1 MEGGGR
7 KSLDLQL
14 ENQLVE
20 WTYDKRSNGLRV
32 SRKLILT
39 KAKYFYKSESDESE
53 KSLFVAGNGWVNNF
67 MCPNVFL
74 LRRKTRTTAEQ
85 DPERLIV
92 KLILYILHARRLS
105 IKYKYSSSS
114 KIAMDETSVRNYMLS
129 NNTIDNQG
137 AKSVCLKTTG
147 FEKCMVIVCLAVKAD
162 GTKLK
167 LFFVFCAAK
176 KECKS
181 FDEELKS
188 RCVVNSHLKSG

>member
-32 SRKLILT
+32 SRKLIMT

-53 KSLFVAGNGWVNNF
+53 KSLFVASNGWVNSF
-67 MCPNVFL
+67 MCPNGFL

-114 KIAMDETSVRNYMLS
+114 KLAMDETSVRNYMLS
-129 NNTIDNQG
+129 NTTIDNQG

-147 FEKCMVIVCLAVKAD
+147 FEKCMVIVCLAVKED

-167 LFFVFCAAK
+167 LFFVFCIAK
-176 KECKS
+176 KECK
-181 FDEELKS
+181 
-188 RCVVNSHLKSG
+188 